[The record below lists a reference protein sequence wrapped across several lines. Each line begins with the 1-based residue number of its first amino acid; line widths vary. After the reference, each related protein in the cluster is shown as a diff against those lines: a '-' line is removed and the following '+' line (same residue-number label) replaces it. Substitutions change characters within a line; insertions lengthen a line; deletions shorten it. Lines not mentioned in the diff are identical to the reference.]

1 MRKKKGFLDCLVL
14 VDFLLKENK
23 ELDLDNLWE
32 IIQYSTIYDLDKNII
47 EEGRAFLDGFRN
59 PTN

>member
-1 MRKKKGFLDCLVL
+1 MKKEKKGFLDCLVL

-23 ELDLDNLWE
+23 ELDLDTLWE
-32 IIQYSTIYDLDKNII
+32 IIQYSTIYDLDKSI
-47 EEGRAFLDGFRN
+47 EEGREFLDGFRN